1 MSKAKTRL
9 IKANKIKTKW
19 VSGKGERETNQNC
32 GDFFSHTVKKF
43 GKIALLREMSYFY
56 FF

>member
-19 VSGKGERETNQNC
+19 VSGKGEKLGKRNKSKLWR
-32 GDFFSHTVKKF
+32 FFF
-43 GKIALLREMSYFY
+43 AYRQKIR
-56 FF
+56 